1 MIKQEKLSLNT
12 TKKVNNLLLRT
23 LTGIVFVAA
32 IIGSILLGRIAF
44 SILFLV
50 FNVLTLIEFYKL
62 IDARPKTG
70 IQFKTGI
77 VGGSALFALTSLVA
91 MDYIYGKWLLALLLI
106 PLFSITN
113 ELFSKHNKPFD
124 NISKTLS
131 GIIYISVPFA
141 LLNFFYN
148 PSFITGNTHQNIL
161 LGFFLILWTYD
172 SFAYLSGVSFGKHKL
187 FERISPKK
195 TWEGTLGGFV
205 VGMIVSWVLSIY
217 FADLNLIQWLSVGL
231 ITIVFGTFGDLAESM
246 IKRSM
251 NVKDS
256 GKLLPG
262 HGGLLDRFDAALLAA
277 PAVFVYLVFAI

>member
-1 MIKQEKLSLNT
+1 MSLNT
-12 TKKVNNLLLRT
+12 TSKVNNLLLRT
-23 LTGIVFVAA
+23 LTGFVFVVA

-50 FNVLTLIEFYKL
+50 FNILTLIEFYKL
-62 IDARPKTG
+62 IETKQKNGIQYKTG
-70 IQFKTGI
+70 IA
-77 VGGSALFALTSLVA
+77 GGSALFILASLVA
-91 MDYIYGKWLLALLLI
+91 MDFISPEWLLTLLLI
-106 PLFSITN
+106 PLISITN
-113 ELFSKHNKPFD
+113 ELFSKHKNPFD
-124 NISKTLS
+124 IISRTLS
-131 GIIYISVPFA
+131 GIIYVSIPFA
-141 LLNFFYN
+141 SLNFFFN
-148 PSFITGNTHQNIL
+148 PSFIPGNTNPNIL

-195 TWEGTLGGFV
+195 TWEGSLGGFV
-205 VGMIVSWVLSIY
+205 FGMGVSWVLSGY
-217 FADLNLIQWLSVGL
+217 FTDLNLIHWLSVGL